1 MVLEFSVSKGIFTR
15 HKKKKQ
21 TIKKKKNRK
30 TKEQTKERKI
40 NK

>member
-1 MVLEFSVSKGIFTR
+1 MVLEFSVSKGIFAR

-21 TIKKKKNRK
+21 TIKKNRK

>member
-21 TIKKKKNRK
+21 TIKKKQKNEGTNKRK
-30 TKEQTKERKI
+30 K